1 MLESL
6 LAAAVAQGAG
16 RVAEDPLVEDPLVK
30 DRGRNGHRVIGRR
43 RVSMRLVG
51 GDLRGRRLEAPAGRE
66 IRPTSDRTRE
76 AIFNILAHADWAPE
90 IEDIRV
96 LDAFCGTGALGLEAL
111 SRGAGH
117 AVFMDQGREAL
128 DLVRRNIAALGVS
141 DRSAVLR
148 ADAVRPPR
156 AQAAC
161 TLVFLDPPYGKAL
174 ASTALTALIGRG
186 WCVSGGVAVVETGL
200 EDPLEVDLERFDE
213 RVYGDTRVYFLRIT

>member
-1 MLESL
+1 M
-6 LAAAVAQGAG
+6 
-16 RVAEDPLVEDPLVK
+16 
-30 DRGRNGHRVIGRR
+30 
-43 RVSMRLVG
+43 
-51 GDLRGRRLEAPAGRE
+51 
-66 IRPTSDRTRE
+66 
-76 AIFNILAHADWAPE
+76 
-90 IEDIRV
+90 

-128 DLVRRNIAALGVS
+128 DLVRRNIAALGVG

-161 TLVFLDPPYGKAL
+161 TFAFLDPPYGKGL
-174 ASTALTALIGRG
+174 ASTALKALIERG

-213 RVYGDTRVYFLRIT
+213 RVYGDTRVYFLRIG

>member
-1 MLESL
+1 M
-6 LAAAVAQGAG
+6 
-16 RVAEDPLVEDPLVK
+16 
-30 DRGRNGHRVIGRR
+30 
-43 RVSMRLVG
+43 
-51 GDLRGRRLEAPAGRE
+51 
-66 IRPTSDRTRE
+66 
-76 AIFNILAHADWAPE
+76 
-90 IEDIRV
+90 

-128 DLVRRNIAALGVS
+128 DLVRRNIAALGVG

-161 TLVFLDPPYGKAL
+161 TLVFLDPPYGQGL
-174 ASTALTALIGRG
+174 ASTALNALIGRG

-200 EDPLEVDLERFDE
+200 EDPLGCGSGAV
-213 RVYGDTRVYFLRIT
+213 